1 MSEESIQKTL
11 ENLDTILIEFINKHK
26 LPGLAVGVIRD
37 GELIE
42 TKSYGYADL
51 EREIPISPETVFR
64 IGSISKTFTVA
75 AIMQLW
81 EQGRLD
87 LDDPVNNYLRDYK
100 VLHKDPNAP
109 PVTFR
114 HMITHTSG
122 IGEIRSLVDV
132 FKPVAGLGAK
142 AEDPEV
148 PLSEYYQGLLQP
160 EIYPGEKWA
169 YANHAYA
176 TLGQL
181 VEDVSGRPLGPYAIE
196 HIFEPLGMH
205 KSDYYLTDRVRDDLA
220 SAYNFKKGRF
230 EPVEYL
236 RIEVAGAGSVFSTVN
251 DMAKY
256 VAALM
261 NQGANAHGRYVKQ
274 ETFEQ
279 MITPQLEIDPRMNFN
294 IGLYFV
300 LTEMGDEQSGRHRII
315 WHNGGWPGFS
325 SSMWVAPDD
334 GLGIVV
340 FTNTG
345 SGVVD
350 MISTKVLRG
359 MLDVPDP
366 AEQVPVK
373 GLLES
378 PHDWP
383 KLCGFYAPKPGP
395 LTNARFLMST
405 GGEVE
410 VFTKDNH
417 LAVRSLIGGSKKATL
432 LQRADQDDPLFYNGV
447 SGEGAEKAVTR
458 YAFIEDEQGEVYK
471 LLTGTEELYKRPY
484 PQSLKLKLNLAAG
497 SFAGLLLYQI
507 GKSVFTKKDKKS

>member
-11 ENLDTILIEFINKHK
+11 ENLDELLVPYINKHK
-26 LPGLAVGVIRD
+26 LPGLAVGIIRD
-37 GELIE
+37 GKLVE

-51 EREIPISPETVFR
+51 ERKIPVSPETVFR

-75 AIMQLW
+75 GIMQLW
-81 EQGRLD
+81 EQGKLD
-87 LDDPVNNYLRDYK
+87 LDDPVNNYLKDYK
-100 VLHKDPNAP
+100 VLHDDPEAP

-122 IGEIRSLVDV
+122 IGEVRSLNDI
-132 FKPVAGLGAK
+132 FQPVGGLGA
-142 AEDPEV
+142 ETDEPEI
-148 PLSEYYQGLLQP
+148 PLSEYYDGLLKP
-160 EIYPGEKWA
+160 EVYPGEKWA

-181 VEDVSGRPLGPYAIE
+181 VEDISGQPFGQYAIE

-205 KSDYYLTDRVRDDLA
+205 KSDYFLTDRVRDDLS

-236 RIEVAGAGSVFSTVN
+236 RIEVPGAGSIFSTVK
-251 DMAKY
+251 DMARY

-261 NQGANAHGRYVKQ
+261 NKGANEHGRYVKE
-274 ETFEQ
+274 ETFAQ
-279 MITPQLEIDPRMNFN
+279 MVSPQLEIDPRLNMN

-300 LTEMGDEQSGRHRII
+300 LTQLGDHKVI

-334 GLGIVV
+334 RLGIVV
-340 FTNTG
+340 FTNTS
-345 SGVVD
+345 SGAVD
-350 MISTKVLRG
+350 MISMKVLRS

-366 AEQVPVK
+366 AEQFPVE

-383 KLCGFYAPKPGP
+383 ELCGFYAPKPGM
-395 LTNARFLMST
+395 LTNARFLMGT
-405 GGEVE
+405 GGELE
-410 VFTKDNH
+410 VFPKDNH
-417 LAVRSLIGGSKKATL
+417 LAVRSLIGGANKATIL
-432 LQRADQDDPLFYNGV
+432 HRADPEDPMFYVGL
-447 SGEGAEKAVTR
+447 SGEEGEKSVAR
-458 YAFIEDEQGEVYK
+458 YVFVKNEQDEVVK
-471 LLTGTEELYKRPY
+471 LLNGTSELFKRPY
-484 PQSLKLKLNLAAG
+484 TRSLKFKATAAAG
-497 SFAGLLLYQI
+497 ALAGFVLFLI
-507 GKSVFTKKDKKS
+507 GKSLFKKK